1 MSNPSPRVDRDVV
14 LEWATT
20 AALAADD
27 KQGRD
32 TVVLEVV
39 EEFVE
44 GGPPYS
50 RFPHDFADRVL
61 PDHVSEARREQQP
74 RALLRAAL
82 SSRELANV
90 ATTTGRPTHS

>member
-1 MSNPSPRVDRDVV
+1 M
-14 LEWATT
+14 
-20 AALAADD
+20 
-27 KQGRD
+27 
-32 TVVLEVV
+32 LEVV

-44 GGPPYS
+44 RGPPYYS

-61 PDHVSEARREQQP
+61 PDRVSEARREQQP

-90 ATTTGRPTHS
+90 ATTTGRPTHDWHDDAAVLLAVAH